1 MYGKLQPL
9 IKKYKDYIGKSN
21 VLTDGQLYFN
31 YLLQKYLSAERFERA
46 AFERRT
52 GVGKNVYYKLSGISK
67 ETKDKL
73 VKAETLFDVAIGL
86 RLTYEE
92 ALVLFTL
99 WGKNLLC
106 DDSVLQKMNEE
117 LLELD
122 SWKQKKTDITK
133 VFEKGVLITE
143 GTRYPQITAGYLIL
157 LYFDRVQEFQK
168 NVLLCIMVLKVRT
181 GA

>member
-1 MYGKLQPL
+1 MLTFQQIEMYGKLQPL
-9 IKKYKDYIGKSN
+9 IKKYKDHIGESN

-31 YLLQKYLSAERFERA
+31 YLLQKYLRDERFERA

-67 ETKDKL
+67 ETKDKP

-122 SWKQKKTDITK
+122 S
-133 VFEKGVLITE
+133 
-143 GTRYPQITAGYLIL
+143 
-157 LYFDRVQEFQK
+157 
-168 NVLLCIMVLKVRT
+168 
-181 GA
+181 